1 MPEILTDQE
10 VLRQKSE
17 VVTEAEVSDIL
28 TSLTESIPQDRGLG
42 LSAPQ
47 IGIFKRAFIAKLSSG
62 LTAFVNPVITV
73 KSPGKVPSTEGCLS
87 LPGIQRCLERH
98 QRVTIEAEMIL
109 RFEENE
115 SLAKLVLTDR
125 DAFIVQH
132 ETDHLDGVLIIDH
145 PETKT
150 HEERYQEKQEK
161 RQEKLQNKRQIK
173 KNKGKTAVVIGA
185 KRLKKQKESH
195 NKEARRMRRQEKI
208 RVETEERYAIQQ
220 KKIFT
225 EQKPEE
231 NPQKEAIIE
240 PSIATRQARKFNKIG
255 KGIRHK

>member
-1 MPEILTDQE
+1 MPEISTDQE
-10 VLRQKSE
+10 ALRQKSE
-17 VVTEAEVSDIL
+17 PVKEAEVSDLL

-73 KSPGKVPSTEGCLS
+73 KNSGKVPSVEGCLS

-109 RFEENE
+109 RFEKNE
-115 SLAKLVLTDR
+115 SLAELVLTDR

-132 ETDHLDGVLIIDH
+132 ETDHLDGILIIDH
-145 PETKT
+145 PETKS

-161 RQEKLQNKRQIK
+161 RREKVQKNRNKRNK
-173 KNKGKTAVVIGA
+173 KRNPDIRIGA
-185 KRLKKQKESH
+185 KRLKKQEESH
-195 NKEARRMRRQEKI
+195 KKAERRIKRQEKI
-208 RVETEERYAIQQ
+208 RVETEERYAIQ
-220 KKIFT
+220 KKGVFT
-225 EQKPEE
+225 EQSVTE
-231 NPQKEAIIE
+231 NPQKDNVTEHYID
-240 PSIATRQARKFNKIG
+240 PPHG
-255 KGIRHK
+255 